1 MWAILKASPWR
12 NLWMFSPDAPRI
24 FALPPGTDFP
34 AELVAGLIDRMAAT
48 PPQAMARVTIYLN
61 TARMAR
67 RVRDLFT
74 TQGARL
80 LPRLLL
86 LSDLAKDPG
95 LNLPPTVPP
104 LRRRLQMAEL
114 IAKLLDAQPD
124 LAPRAA
130 LYDLADSLANLMDEM
145 QGEGVSAE
153 TIAALDVS
161 THSKH
166 WERTQTFLRII
177 APLFTDA
184 TDAESRQRLAVQQL
198 AQRWQSAPPQDP
210 VLIAGSTGSR
220 GTTALLMQAVA
231 ALPQGALILPGF
243 DFDTPA
249 SVWQAMNDALTAED
263 HPQYRFRHLSDLL
276 QISPSDIKPW
286 RDAIPPDPDR
296 NRLISLSLRPAPVTD
311 QWLVEGH
318 KLPDLQVATEQLT
331 LIEAASPR
339 AEALAIAMILRDAA
353 HNGTKAALITPDR
366 NLTRQVTAALDR
378 WAILPDDS
386 AGRPLALSAP
396 GRFLRHTAALLGQRL
411 TADSLLTVL
420 KHPLTASGSRRGPH
434 LRLTRELELKLRKY
448 GPAFPTGADLFE
460 WASAQKN
467 SEEVRPWAK
476 FIADAF
482 AGLENVSERPL
493 AEHVNQHLALAETL
507 ARGLDAVGSGKLWL
521 EEAGIEALK
530 LIENLASEAPYGGSF
545 TAAAYYDLFEALVN
559 KGEVREPVQAHPN
572 IMIWGTLEARVQ
584 GADLVILGGLND
596 GIWPKLP
603 EPDPWLN
610 RSMRKKAALLLPE
623 RQIGLS
629 AHDYQQ
635 AAAAPRVILTR
646 AVRNAEAETVPS
658 RWLNRL
664 MNLMDGLPQQNGKQ
678 ALSEM
683 RVRGAKW
690 LNLARALEQPTAT
703 QQTDPRLR
711 PAKRP
716 APQPPIAARP
726 PKLSLTNIERLI
738 RDPYAIY
745 ARYILRLHPL
755 DPLHQTPDA
764 RDRGI
769 IVHEVLERFVKTR
782 PPTETRAEARTR
794 LLSLARAVLAE
805 ESPFPAARA
814 LWLAKLDRAADHFL
828 TQDAKHS
835 GAPLALETKGA
846 LPLAPLDFTLFGTPD
861 RIDRLPDGTL
871 HLIDYKT
878 GSAPK
883 AAQQKQYAKQLLL
896 AAVMAD
902 RGGFADLGPSH
913 VAKISYIGLGSSED
927 VVETDISETLL
938 TEHWEKLLN
947 LISRY
952 LRRTTGYTARR
963 ALFETRHAGD
973 YDHLSRFGEWEMSDR
988 AVPEQVGPDQIGD
1001 PE

>member
-1 MWAILKASPWR
+1 MSVAPRVL
-12 NLWMFSPDAPRI
+12 LWLSRCMFSAESSRI

-34 AELVAGLIDRMAAT
+34 AELVNGLIERMAGQ

-67 RVRDLFT
+67 RVRDLFA

-95 LNLPPTVPP
+95 LNLPPPIPP

-124 LAPRAA
+124 LAPRSA

-145 QGEGVSAE
+145 QGEGVPAE

-177 APLFTDA
+177 TPLFADA
-184 TDAESRQRLAVQQL
+184 ADAQSRQRLAVQQM
-198 AQRWQSAPPQDP
+198 AQRWQTNPPPGP

-243 DFDTPA
+243 DFDTPP
-249 SVWQAMNDALTAED
+249 SVWQAMDDALTAED
-263 HPQYRFRHLSDLL
+263 HPQYRFRRLIDLL
-276 QISPSDIKPW
+276 HITPDSIKPW
-286 RDAIPPDPDR
+286 RAASPPDPTR

-311 QWLVEGH
+311 QWLLEGPS
-318 KLPDLQVATEQLT
+318 LPDLRRATENLT

-339 AEALAIAMILRDAA
+339 AEALAIAMILRQAA
-353 HNGTKAALITPDR
+353 EAGTKAALITPDR

-411 TADSLLTVL
+411 TADSLLTLL
-420 KHPLTASGSRRGPH
+420 KHPLTASGPMRGAH
-434 LRLTRELELKLRKY
+434 LLLTRYLELKLRKT
-448 GPAFPTGADLFE
+448 GPAFPTGPDLLQ
-460 WASAQKN
+460 WAAARSDNAL
-467 SEEVRPWAK
+467 PWAQ
-476 FIADAF
+476 FLADT
-482 AGLENVSERPL
+482 LQDLDQIPRRPL
-493 AEHVNQHLALAETL
+493 AEHVSQHRGLSEAL
-507 ARGLDAVGSGKLWL
+507 ARGLDPAGSGALWNKP
-521 EEAGIEALK
+521 AGIEALA
-530 LIENLASEAPYGGSF
+530 LMETLAAEAPHGGTFS
-545 TAAAYYDLFEALVN
+545 APEYRDLFEALVN
-559 KGEVREPVQAHPN
+559 KGEVRESVQAHPN

-610 RSMRKKAALLLPE
+610 RAMRKKAALLLPE

-635 AAAAPRVILTR
+635 AIAAPRVILSR
-646 AVRNAEAETVPS
+646 ATRNAEAETVPS

-664 MNLMDGLPQQNGKQ
+664 MNLMDGLPQQNGDV
-678 ALSEM
+678 ALAEM
-683 RVRGAKW
+683 KARGTQW
-690 LNLARALEQPTAT
+690 LALARALEQPTAA
-703 QQTDPRLR
+703 QQADPRLH

-716 APQPPIAARP
+716 APQPPVSARP

-782 PPTETRAEARTR
+782 PPTETRAEARSR
-794 LLSLARAVLAE
+794 LLTLAREVLLQ

-828 TQDAKHS
+828 TQDAKHN
-835 GAPLALETKGA
+835 GTPLALETKGA
-846 LPLAPLDFTLFGTPD
+846 LKLDPLDFTLFGTPD
-861 RIDRLPDGTL
+861 RIDRLPDGSL

-902 RGGFADLGPSH
+902 RGGFADLGPSD
-913 VAKISYIGLGSSED
+913 VAKISYIGLGASED
-927 VVETDISETLL
+927 VVETDITAALL
-938 TEHWEKLLN
+938 SEHWEKLLT
-947 LISRY
+947 LIARY
-952 LRRTTGYTARR
+952 LRRATGYTARR
-963 ALFETRHAGD
+963 ALFEVRHPGD

-988 AVPEQVGPDQIGD
+988 AAPEQVGPEQVGE

>member
-1 MWAILKASPWR
+1 
-12 NLWMFSPDAPRI
+12 MFSAETPRI
-24 FALPPGTDFP
+24 FALPPGADFP
-34 AELVAGLIDRMAAT
+34 AELVGGLITRMADQ
-48 PPQAMARVTIYLN
+48 PPQAMARVTLYLN

-67 RVRDLFT
+67 RVRDLFASH
-74 TQGARL
+74 GAGF
-80 LPRLLL
+80 LPRLRLL
-86 LSDLAKDPG
+86 GDLAQDPSLG
-95 LNLPPTVPP
+95 LPPLVSP

-145 QGEGVSAE
+145 QGEGVSTE
-153 TIAALDVS
+153 TITALDVS
-161 THSKH
+161 SHSKH
-166 WERTQTFLRII
+166 WERTQTFLRIV
-177 APLFTDA
+177 APLFSDA
-184 TDAESRQRLAVQQL
+184 TDAEARQRLAVQQC
-198 AQRWQSAPPQDP
+198 AQRWQAAPPDDP
-210 VLIAGSTGSR
+210 ILIAGSTGSR

-231 ALPQGALILPGF
+231 ALPQGAVILPGF
-243 DFDTPA
+243 DFDTPG
-249 SVWQAMNDALTAED
+249 SVWQAMDDALTAED
-263 HPQYRFRHLSDLL
+263 HPQYRFRHLMDLL
-276 QISPSDIKPW
+276 QINPTEIKPW
-286 RDAIPPDPDR
+286 RDTAPPDPDR

-311 QWLVEGH
+311 QWLVEGPD
-318 KLPDLQVATEQLT
+318 LPDLAAATANLT

-339 AEALAIAMILRDAA
+339 AEALAIALVLREAA
-353 HNGTKAALITPDR
+353 ENGVKAALITPDR
-366 NLTRQVTAALDR
+366 NLTRQVAAALDR

-411 TADSLLTVL
+411 TADALLTIL
-420 KHPLTASGSRRGPH
+420 KHPLTASGTTRGPH
-434 LRLTRELELKLRKY
+434 LLLTRYLEMKLRKT
-448 GPAFPTGADLFE
+448 GPAFPTAPDLLE
-460 WASAQKN
+460 WAAARSDDAL
-467 SEEVRPWAK
+467 PWAQ
-476 FIADAF
+476 FLATTLQNLDQIPHQ
-482 AGLENVSERPL
+482 PL
-493 AEHVNQHLALAETL
+493 ADHVAQHRALSEAL
-507 ARGLDAVGSGKLWL
+507 ARGLDPAGSGALW
-521 EEAGIEALK
+521 EKAAGIAALE
-530 LIENLASEAPYGGSF
+530 LMETLAAEAPYGGSF
-545 TAAAYYDLFEALVN
+545 SAAEYHDLFEALVN
-559 KGEVREPVQAHPN
+559 KGEVREPVQGHPN

-610 RSMRKKAALLLPE
+610 RAMRKKAALLLPE

-635 AAAAPRVILTR
+635 AIAAPRVIVSR
-646 AVRNAEAETVPS
+646 ATRNAEAETVPS

-664 MNLMDGLPQQNGKQ
+664 MNLMEGLPQKNGKQ
-678 ALSEM
+678 ALGQM
-683 RVRGAKW
+683 RARGNHW
-690 LNLARALEQPTAT
+690 LALARALEQPMPEQTA
-703 QQTDPRLR
+703 DPRLQ

-716 APQPPIAARP
+716 APQPPVAARP

-745 ARYILRLHPL
+745 ARYILRLNPL

-782 PPTETRAEARTR
+782 PPNETRAEARIR
-794 LLSLARAVLAE
+794 LLDLARIVLAE
-805 ESPFPAARA
+805 DTPFPAARA

-828 TQDAKHS
+828 TQDSKHQ
-835 GAPLALETKGA
+835 GTALALETQGA
-846 LPLAPLDFTLFGTPD
+846 LKLDGLDFTLFGTPD
-861 RIDRLPDGTL
+861 RIDRLPDGRL

-878 GSAPK
+878 GTAPK

-902 RGGFADLGPSH
+902 RGGFADLGPSD
-913 VAKISYIGLGSSED
+913 VAKISYIGLGSGED
-927 VVETDISETLL
+927 VVETDITDAIL
-938 TEHWEKLLN
+938 TEHWEKLLA
-947 LISRY
+947 LIARY
-952 LRRTTGYTARR
+952 LRRSTGYTARR

-988 AVPEQVGPDQIGD
+988 AAPEAVGE